1 MNFAH
6 GLFVTLRKCFT
17 VPPAGVMILAHGC
30 RSGNVSLRRYY
41 FIVPEVN
48 SMNSPDIS
56 DCRAGC
62 SQCSSDSSIPAAR
75 SEEIFTGWRL
85 GVAALWVFVLPLA
98 LAVTAAIVAR
108 WYWPGPTGMLLAA
121 LAGLAV
127 GGAISWTASRRI
139 RTTQSEIKDDS
150 NEI

>member
-1 MNFAH
+1 VNLTWGF
-6 GLFVTLRKCFT
+6 FITSKKCFT
-17 VPPAGVMILAHGC
+17 VSPTIIMILSHGR
-30 RSGNVSLRRYY
+30 RSGIVSLRLHY
-41 FIVPEVN
+41 FVPEVN
-48 SMNSPDIS
+48 SVNSPNVS
-56 DCRAGC
+56 ECQAGC

-75 SEEIFTGWRL
+75 GEEIFTGWRL

-108 WYWPGPTGMLLAA
+108 WYWPGPTRMLLAA

-139 RTTQSEIKDDS
+139 RTTRTEIKDDS